1 MEMKDSANKKVT
13 PAQGI
18 GLLAVVAGF
27 IVYCAKIGAN
37 TNAVMGLTWII
48 IWGFCVIFK
57 YDWNKTMNAGFD
69 AVRRSLGPLIL
80 LVTVG
85 MLIGAWIAAG
95 TIPTLIAYGLSI
107 INPKV
112 FLTCTLILT
121 SLMSIFTGTS
131 YGSAA
136 SAGIAMMGIGL
147 SMGVPAGMTAGAI
160 LCGAI
165 LGDKISPLSDTTN
178 ICPALCGGTLIKHIQ
193 SQMYTTLPAYLI
205 CLVVFTILGL
215 QYGSGSAFDPV
226 VVQET
231 IDACQANF
239 VISPICLLPLVIIIV
254 LLLAKVDVIPASL
267 IGGVSGSVLAV
278 AVQGETISAT
288 IGYMANGFSLQSGN
302 EIVDKLVNRG
312 GLSSMASVVCMGMF
326 AIGMGN
332 MLEDLGV
339 MDVFMNIL
347 TKKVKTIF
355 SLITSTM
362 LVSYFASAMTC
373 TMTSA
378 NVLTGKLMS
387 PLFWKKGIAPEV
399 CSRTMED
406 TATIGGVLMP
416 WHANVIYYSGVLGVA
431 YSQFVPFCILSYI
444 VPVFSLICAATGFG
458 IFYVNQKGER
468 ISKEAWKQLYN
479 EN

>member
-1 MEMKDSANKKVT
+1 MLPDWQETALGK
-13 PAQGI
+13 
-18 GLLAVVAGF
+18 
-27 IVYCAKIGAN
+27 
-37 TNAVMGLTWII
+37 
-48 IWGFCVIFK
+48 FK
-57 YDWNKTMNAGFD
+57 YDWDKTLKAGFD

-85 MLIGAWIAAG
+85 MLVGAWIAAG
-95 TIPTLIAYGLSI
+95 TIPTLITYGLRI

-112 FLTCTLILT
+112 FLLCTLILT
-121 SLMSIFTGTS
+121 SLMSVFTGTS

-160 LCGAI
+160 LCGATF
-165 LGDKISPLSDTTN
+165 GDKISPLSDTTN

-193 SQMYTTLPAYLI
+193 SQMYTTLPAYLVCI
-205 CLVVFTILGL
+205 VIFTILGMK
-215 QYGSGSAFDPV
+215 YSTGASFDTTV
-226 VVQET
+226 VLET
-231 IDACQANF
+231 IATCESNF
-239 VISPICLLPLVIIIV
+239 VISPVCLIPLAVIIF
-254 LLLAKVDVIPASL
+254 LLLIKVDVIPASM
-267 IGGVSGSVLAV
+267 IGALSGGFLAIL
-278 AVQGETISAT
+278 VQGETIADT

-312 GLSSMASVVCMGMF
+312 GLSSMSSVVCMGMF
-326 AIGMGN
+326 AIDMGN

-339 MDVFMNIL
+339 MDAFMNLI
-347 TKKVKTIF
+347 TKKIRSIF
-355 SLITSTM
+355 SLVTSTM
-362 LVSYFASAMTC
+362 LVSYCASAMTC

-431 YSQFVPFCILSYI
+431 YSQFVPYCILSYI
-444 VPVFSLICAATGFG
+444 VPVFSLICAFTGFG
-458 IFYVNQKGER
+458 IFYVNQKGDR
-468 ISKEAWKQLYN
+468 ISKAQWKELYQK
-479 EN
+479 